1 MTKLVKTKK
10 TKRKVKESV
19 DCLVQSIGA
28 IAKSMQGLA
37 RQAEIQYSIEVEDII
52 ESKDRDPNRIQ
63 HLLDYILG
71 FCFDDRMLVLYKK
84 LCRYYFFID
93 PEATV
98 FYINSYREM
107 WDEESLKPLK
117 KKKKLK

>member
-19 DCLVQSIGA
+19 DNLVQSIGA
-28 IAKSMQGLA
+28 IAQSMQGLA

-93 PEATV
+93 PEGTV